1 MGGRFGTAPF
11 PLTAPDGPTSF
22 ELAAALEKIYQHPK
36 AGAIGIA
43 SMTFWERDQE
53 GLSLQAAY
61 RLIEGAIQGIKKRS
75 LYRKN
80 R

>member
-1 MGGRFGTAPF
+1 MEGRFGTAPSL

-22 ELAAALEKIYQHPK
+22 ELAAVLEKMFRHKK

-43 SMTFWERDQE
+43 SMPFGEKDQE

-61 RLIEGAIQGIKKRS
+61 RLIEGAIQGIKKR
-75 LYRKN
+75 
-80 R
+80 